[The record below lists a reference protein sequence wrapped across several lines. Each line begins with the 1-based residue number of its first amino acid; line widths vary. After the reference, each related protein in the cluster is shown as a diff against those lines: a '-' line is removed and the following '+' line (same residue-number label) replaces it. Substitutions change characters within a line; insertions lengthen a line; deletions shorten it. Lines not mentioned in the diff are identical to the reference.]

1 MGGTGEE
8 RADLGIVVD
17 NNAERLILVDE
28 RGRLVKDEQLLALL
42 AMMVLKATDGE
53 TVAVPVTAPR
63 VIEEM
68 AREYHGKVIRT
79 KADPRSIME
88 KVAEEK
94 IFPAGSGRGSYQPAF
109 DALISLTKILE
120 FMAKEKLKL
129 SQLVEMLP
137 RTYMAQKEVECPWT
151 AKGRVMRHLYE
162 ENKDRQ
168 LELIDGLKIFHNDGW
183 TLVLPDAA
191 EPVFRIYSES
201 TSQEEADALTE
212 MYMGRI
218 ASCSL
223 WRVTAPTEIPGDR
236 AGEALLN
243 SRRERRLQHII

>member
-1 MGGTGEE
+1 
-8 RADLGIVVD
+8 
-17 NNAERLILVDE
+17 
-28 RGRLVKDEQLLALL
+28 
-42 AMMVLKATDGE
+42 
-53 TVAVPVTAPR
+53 
-63 VIEEM
+63 
-68 AREYHGKVIRT
+68 
-79 KADPRSIME
+79 ME

-94 IFPAGSGRGSYQPAF
+94 IFPAGSGRGSYQLAF

-218 ASCSL
+218 AQLQSL
-223 WRVTAPTEIPGDR
+223 EGVTAPTEIPGDR

-243 SRRERRLQHII
+243 